1 MLERHVVDT
10 FVTLVES
17 GRFIEA
23 LQRYY
28 HPSAV
33 VWENQ
38 QKSRIGLDALIQ
50 NEQLVLNTFT
60 AVSARARLV
69 MVNGDHVAI
78 QWHFEFA
85 NDAAHMSL
93 DEMAVQQWADGKII
107 HERFYYDPAQLRPES
122 AQPVTHAA
130 AAEAAS
136 S

>member
-1 MLERHVVDT
+1 MPERHVVDT

-38 QKSRIGLDALIQ
+38 QKSRIGLEALIE

-60 AVSARARLV
+60 TVSARAELV
-69 MVNGDHVAI
+69 VIEGDHVII

-85 NDAAHMSL
+85 NDAAHVLL
-93 DEMAVQQWADGKII
+93 DEIAVQQWADGKII